1 MIDYSADNILSADL
15 AGGRVTIN
23 LAALIENWRS
33 IARAASGAE
42 AAAVLKADGYGI
54 GIQQAG
60 ASLAAA
66 GCRTFF
72 VALPEEGIA
81 LRKVIAAEAIY
92 VLDGLLAGS
101 AGDYVAADLR
111 PVLGS
116 MAEIREWAEMKH
128 GGARTGAAIHVDT
141 GMNRLGLKPDEARQ
155 IATDPDLIAAITPS
169 LLMSHLACADTP
181 AQALNARQLALF
193 RQMRILF
200 PTSRASLAN
209 SAGVFLGDE
218 YHFDLVRPGVAL
230 YGARFRNDL
239 PPLAPVAT
247 LEARVLQVHAAA
259 PGETIGYG
267 ATQTIRT
274 PTRVAIL
281 GVGYADGYHRAAS
294 ASDHRAGARAYV
306 HKHSV
311 PLIGRVSMDLIAIDV
326 TDAPDVE
333 RGDWVELFGPNI
345 PVDEVAENAGTIGY
359 ELLTSLGPR
368 YARRYIG
375 GA

>member
-1 MIDYSADNILSADL
+1 MIDYSADNTLSADL

-23 LAALIENWRS
+23 LAALVENWRS

-81 LRKVIAAEAIY
+81 LRRVAATEAIY
-92 VLDGLLAGS
+92 ILNGLLPGS
-101 AGDYVAADLR
+101 TGDYVAADLR

-116 MAEIREWAEMKH
+116 MAEIREWAEARR

-155 IATDPDLIAAITPS
+155 IATDADLTAAFAPT
-169 LLMSHLACADTP
+169 LLLSHLACADTP
-181 AQALNARQLALF
+181 SQALNARQLALF
-193 RQMRILF
+193 HQMRMLF
-200 PTSRASLAN
+200 PTIPTSLAN

-218 YHFDLVRPGVAL
+218 YHFDLVRPGIAL

-247 LEARVLQVHAAA
+247 LEARVLQVRDAA

-267 ATQTIRT
+267 AAQTIRT

-294 ASDHRAGARAYV
+294 ASDHRAGARGYV
-306 HKHSV
+306 HGRSV
-311 PLIGRVSMDLIAIDV
+311 PLIGRVSMDLIAVDV
-326 TDAPDVE
+326 TDVADVE
-333 RGDWVELFGPNI
+333 RGDWVELFGPNV
-345 PVDEVAENAGTIGY
+345 PVDEVAESAGTIGY